1 MAHFILTYGY
11 NDTPLRAEKRPDH
24 LEHLAKLKADGAL
37 VLAGPL
43 ADLSGGIIVL
53 AADDLAAAMAAAPD
67 AILVPKIS
75 NAEQLELIAQR
86 MLSVHADHRTRIWAM
101 IEYTAWG
108 IASCWLKLPSLTG
121 SAAGS
126 GNPDLSLI
134 MNQTT

>member
-53 AADDLAAAMAAAPD
+53 AADDLAAAQALVDQDPYTQLDVTKDRELREWKITVGLPD
-67 AILVPKIS
+67 
-75 NAEQLELIAQR
+75 
-86 MLSVHADHRTRIWAM
+86 
-101 IEYTAWG
+101 
-108 IASCWLKLPSLTG
+108 
-121 SAAGS
+121 
-126 GNPDLSLI
+126 
-134 MNQTT
+134 